1 MKLSP
6 NFLIHVQDDEHLLIP
21 VSDAKFSGVVR
32 GNKTFGAILACL
44 KEETTEEQIV
54 ESLKAQ
60 FEGAEVNNSYTVSPP
75 LPPSLRV
82 YNAYRV
88 TLPVGV

>member
-32 GNKTFGAILACL
+32 GNKTFGAILSCL

-60 FEGAEVNNSYTVSPP
+60 FEGADEEVIKADVAKALSELSKIEAITN
-75 LPPSLRV
+75 
-82 YNAYRV
+82 
-88 TLPVGV
+88 

>member
-32 GNKTFGAILACL
+32 GNKSFGAILSCL

-54 ESLKAQ
+54 ASLKAQ
-60 FEGAEVNNSYTVSPP
+60 FEGADEEVIKADVAKALSELSKIEAITN
-75 LPPSLRV
+75 
-82 YNAYRV
+82 
-88 TLPVGV
+88 

>member
-32 GNKTFGAILACL
+32 GNKTFGAIIACL
-44 KEETTEEQIV
+44 KDETTEEGIV

-60 FEGAEVNNSYTVSPP
+60 FEGADEEVIKADVAKALSE
-75 LPPSLRV
+75 LRKIE
-82 YNAYRV
+82 AI
-88 TLPVGV
+88 TD

>member
-32 GNKTFGAILACL
+32 GNKTFGAILSCL

-54 ESLKAQ
+54 ENLKAQ
-60 FEGAEVNNSYTVSPP
+60 FEGADDEVIKADVAKALSELSKIEAITN
-75 LPPSLRV
+75 
-82 YNAYRV
+82 
-88 TLPVGV
+88 

>member
-32 GNKTFGAILACL
+32 GNKTFGAILSCL

-54 ESLKAQ
+54 ASLKAQ
-60 FEGAEVNNSYTVSPP
+60 FEGADDEVIKADVAKALSELSKIEAITD
-75 LPPSLRV
+75 
-82 YNAYRV
+82 
-88 TLPVGV
+88 

>member
-32 GNKTFGAILACL
+32 GNKTFGAILSCL

-60 FEGAEVNNSYTVSPP
+60 FEGADEEVIKADVAKALSELSKIEAITD
-75 LPPSLRV
+75 
-82 YNAYRV
+82 
-88 TLPVGV
+88 

>member
-32 GNKTFGAILACL
+32 GNKTVGAILSCL

-54 ESLKAQ
+54 ASLKAQ
-60 FEGAEVNNSYTVSPP
+60 FEGADEEVIKADVAKALSELSKIEAITN
-75 LPPSLRV
+75 
-82 YNAYRV
+82 
-88 TLPVGV
+88 

>member
-32 GNKTFGAILACL
+32 GNKTFGAILSCL

-54 ESLKAQ
+54 ASLKAQ
-60 FEGAEVNNSYTVSPP
+60 FEGADDEVIKADVAKALSELSKIEAITN
-75 LPPSLRV
+75 
-82 YNAYRV
+82 
-88 TLPVGV
+88 

>member
-1 MKLSP
+1 VKLSP

-32 GNKTFGAILACL
+32 GNKTFGAILSCL

-54 ESLKAQ
+54 ESLKSQ
-60 FEGAEVNNSYTVSPP
+60 FEGADEEVIKADVAKALSELSKIEAITN
-75 LPPSLRV
+75 
-82 YNAYRV
+82 
-88 TLPVGV
+88 

>member
-32 GNKTFGAILACL
+32 GNKTFGAILSCL

-60 FEGAEVNNSYTVSPP
+60 FEGADDEVIKADVAKALSELSKIEAITN
-75 LPPSLRV
+75 
-82 YNAYRV
+82 
-88 TLPVGV
+88 

>member
-32 GNKTFGAILACL
+32 GNKTFGAILSCL

-54 ESLKAQ
+54 ESLKSQ
-60 FEGAEVNNSYTVSPP
+60 FEGADEEVIKADVAKALSELSKIEAITN
-75 LPPSLRV
+75 
-82 YNAYRV
+82 
-88 TLPVGV
+88 

>member
-32 GNKTFGAILACL
+32 GNKTFGAILSCL

-54 ESLKAQ
+54 ASLKAQ
-60 FEGAEVNNSYTVSPP
+60 FEGADEEVIKADVAKALSELSKIEAITD
-75 LPPSLRV
+75 
-82 YNAYRV
+82 
-88 TLPVGV
+88 

>member
-32 GNKTFGAILACL
+32 GNKTFGAILSCL

-54 ESLKAQ
+54 ESLKAL
-60 FEGAEVNNSYTVSPP
+60 FEGADDEVIKADVAKALSELSKIEAITN
-75 LPPSLRV
+75 
-82 YNAYRV
+82 
-88 TLPVGV
+88 

>member
-32 GNKTFGAILACL
+32 GNKTFGAILSCL

-54 ESLKAQ
+54 ASLKAQ
-60 FEGAEVNNSYTVSPP
+60 FEGADEEVIKADVAKALSELSKIEAITN
-75 LPPSLRV
+75 
-82 YNAYRV
+82 
-88 TLPVGV
+88 

>member
-32 GNKTFGAILACL
+32 GNKTFGAILSCL
-44 KEETTEEQIV
+44 KEETIEEQIV
-54 ESLKAQ
+54 ASLKAQ
-60 FEGAEVNNSYTVSPP
+60 FEGADEEVIKADVAKALSELSKIEAITN
-75 LPPSLRV
+75 
-82 YNAYRV
+82 
-88 TLPVGV
+88 

>member
-54 ESLKAQ
+54 ASLKAQ
-60 FEGAEVNNSYTVSPP
+60 FEGADDEVIKADVAKALSELSKIEAITN
-75 LPPSLRV
+75 
-82 YNAYRV
+82 
-88 TLPVGV
+88 

>member
-32 GNKTFGAILACL
+32 GNKTFGAILECL
-44 KEETTEEQIV
+44 KEETTEEEIIN
-54 ESLKAQ
+54 SLKSK
-60 FEGAEVNNSYTVSPP
+60 FEGAEDEVIRADVEKALSE
-75 LPPSLRV
+75 LRKIE
-82 YNAYRV
+82 AI
-88 TLPVGV
+88 TD

>member
-32 GNKTFGAILACL
+32 GNKTFGAILSCL

-54 ESLKAQ
+54 ENLKAQ
-60 FEGAEVNNSYTVSPP
+60 FEGADEEVIKADVAKALSELSKIEAITN
-75 LPPSLRV
+75 
-82 YNAYRV
+82 
-88 TLPVGV
+88 

>member
-6 NFLIHVQDDEHLLIP
+6 NFLIHVQDNEHLLIP

-32 GNKTFGAILACL
+32 GNKTFGAILSCL

-60 FEGAEVNNSYTVSPP
+60 FEGADEEVIKADVAKALSELSKIEAITN
-75 LPPSLRV
+75 
-82 YNAYRV
+82 
-88 TLPVGV
+88 

>member
-32 GNKTFGAILACL
+32 GNKTFGAILSCL

-60 FEGAEVNNSYTVSPP
+60 FEGTDEEVIKADVAKALSELSKIEAITN
-75 LPPSLRV
+75 
-82 YNAYRV
+82 
-88 TLPVGV
+88 

>member
-6 NFLIHVQDDEHLLIP
+6 NFLMHVQDDEHLLIP

-32 GNKTFGAILACL
+32 GNKTFGAILSCL

-54 ESLKAQ
+54 ASLKAQ
-60 FEGAEVNNSYTVSPP
+60 FEGADEEVIKADVAKALSELSKIEAITN
-75 LPPSLRV
+75 
-82 YNAYRV
+82 
-88 TLPVGV
+88 

>member
-32 GNKTFGAILACL
+32 GNKTFGAILSCL

-60 FEGAEVNNSYTVSPP
+60 FEGADEEVIKADVAKALSE
-75 LPPSLRV
+75 LRKIE
-82 YNAYRV
+82 AI
-88 TLPVGV
+88 TD